1 MIFWAENNFLNIN
14 LQWLV
19 KCNSKTPLISEIWLI
34 IDSIVLKIMPKECK
48 PHERFL
54 KTHDEFVAFY
64 KYIKNQKG
72 NHCANVKQRPPGY
85 K

>member
-1 MIFWAENNFLNIN
+1 MIFWAGNNFLNVN

-19 KCNSKTPLISEIWLI
+19 KCNSDTLLISEIWLI
-34 IDSIVLKIMPKECK
+34 IDSIVLKNNAKRVK
-48 PHERFL
+48 PNNRFL

-64 KYIKNQKG
+64 KYIKNQKE
-72 NHCANVKQRPPGY
+72 NLCANVKQRPQGH